1 MKQIL
6 KPLICLVLC
15 ISVVLSVA
23 SCDLLTKKDK
33 HPEGYTG
40 GFCAEPHFYSNREI
54 HWLETYDEAME
65 AIRHLVSAGN
75 EIPRRPISSYENEF
89 VDAKYCFNLNTYR
102 TPELKEGEEWYD
114 RKFHSIT
121 IFYIGFLDDI
131 TVEELEYSYYEIYKH
146 IRVTPDGIEELYPH
160 DSRTY
165 ECVRYDAWYK
175 NDMDDG
181 GYTCY
186 VVREYDNEYVARI
199 RYYNIEDHLAVLPES
214 FHQEFADSV
223 IYIGTK

>member
-1 MKQIL
+1 MRIF

-15 ISVVLSVA
+15 ISLVLSVA

-40 GFCAEPHFYSNREI
+40 GFSAEPHFYSNREI

-102 TPELKEGEEWYD
+102 TPELKDGEEWYD

-131 TVEELEYSYYEIYKH
+131 TVEELEHSYYSVYRHIEVYSGTIKEIY
-146 IRVTPDGIEELYPH
+146 PNESL
-160 DSRTY
+160 TY
-165 ECVRYDAWYK
+165 ECIEYEEKGVFSED
-175 NDMDDG
+175 
-181 GYTCY
+181 Y
-186 VVREYDNEYVARI
+186 VCSVIRESDNIVVARI
-199 RYYNIEDHLAVLPES
+199 KYIRIDDHTTELPEN
-214 FHQEFADSV
+214 FHEEFIKSLT
-223 IYIGTK
+223 YIGNK